1 MSKFDFKTPVIY
13 ILLGIILILLVLMRR
28 MDESNNVSKEQ
39 TLEKRIQQL
48 ESKIEDVKNIQK
60 QRPPKIEPE
69 TQQKPA
75 YKGRIAII
83 IDDFGY
89 RNDYV
94 TDGFLALKA
103 DLTYA
108 VIPGHEHSYFFSEKA
123 KKAGFEVIV
132 HMPMENTGK
141 TYGEEQFVLKTD
153 MDVET
158 IQRRVRTA
166 FNQIPAAIGMNN
178 HQGSKASADQRI
190 MSTIARVLKEQN
202 KFFVDSRTTVETIGE
217 TTMKIFEVPTA
228 SRNVFLDND
237 DDEEKIAA
245 QLMKLVKKS
254 QEKGSAIGI
263 GHVKPKT
270 LNVLKKH
277 IPELQKEG
285 FKIELVSKMLH

>member
-1 MSKFDFKTPVIY
+1 MSKFDFKTPIIY
-13 ILLGIILILLVLMRR
+13 ILSGIILILLVLIKR
-28 MDESNNVSKEQ
+28 MDESNKEQ
-39 TLEKRIQQL
+39 TLERRIEQL
-48 ESKIEDVKNIQK
+48 ESKIENVKKSQK
-60 QRPPKIEPE
+60 KDPSKVESKK
-69 TQQKPA
+69 QQELT
-75 YKGRIAII
+75 YKGIIAII

-123 KKAGFEVIV
+123 KSAGFEVIV

-158 IQRRVRTA
+158 IQRRVINA
-166 FNQIPAAIGMNN
+166 FNQIPSAIGMNN

-190 MSTIARVLKEQN
+190 MSTIARVLKDKD

-217 TTMKIFEVPTA
+217 TTMKIFDVPTA

-237 DDEEKIAA
+237 DDEEKITV

-254 QEKGSAIGI
+254 EEKGTAIGI

-277 IPELQKEG
+277 IPRLQKDGYKFE
-285 FKIELVSKMLH
+285 FVSKILH

>member
-1 MSKFDFKTPVIY
+1 MSKFDFRTPLIY
-13 ILLGIILILLVLMRR
+13 ILVGVILILLVLMSK
-28 MDESNNVSKEQ
+28 MDEGNKEQ
-39 TLEKRIQQL
+39 TLEKRIEQL
-48 ESKIEDVKNIQK
+48 ESKIENVKNT
-60 QRPPKIEPE
+60 QRKKPPKKTQAKQKEP
-69 TQQKPA
+69 A
-75 YKGRIAII
+75 FKGRIAII

-89 RNDYV
+89 RNDFV
-94 TDGFLALKA
+94 TDGFLALDA
-103 DLTYA
+103 NLTYA

-123 KKAGFEVIV
+123 KTAGFEVIV

-141 TYGEEQFVLKTD
+141 TYGEEEFVLKTD
-153 MDVET
+153 MDVGIIE
-158 IQRRVRTA
+158 RRVRSA
-166 FNQIPAAIGMNN
+166 FKQIPAAIGMNN
-178 HQGSKASADQRI
+178 HQGSKASADQRV
-190 MSTIARVLKEQN
+190 MSTIARTLKDIN

-237 DDEEKIAA
+237 DDEGKITQ

-254 QEKGSAIGI
+254 KENGFAIGI

-285 FKIELVSKMLH
+285 FRFEFVSKMLH

>member
-1 MSKFDFKTPVIY
+1 MSKFDFKTPIIY
-13 ILLGIILILLVLMRR
+13 ILSGIIIILLVLLKRV
-28 MDESNNVSKEQ
+28 DESNKEH
-39 TLEKRIQQL
+39 TLEKRIEQL
-48 ESKIEDVKNIQK
+48 ESKIENVKKSQK
-60 QRPPKIEPE
+60 KDPPKIESKKYQEP
-69 TQQKPA
+69 T
-75 YKGRIAII
+75 YKGVIAII

-94 TDGFLALKA
+94 TDGFLALEA

-123 KKAGFEVIV
+123 KLAGFEVIV

-158 IQRRVRTA
+158 IQRRVINA
-166 FNQIPAAIGMNN
+166 FNQIPSAIGMNN

-190 MSTIARVLKEQN
+190 MSTIARVLKDKN

-217 TTMKIFEVPTA
+217 TTMKIFDVPTA

-237 DDEEKIAA
+237 DDEEKITV

-254 QEKGSAIGI
+254 EEKGIAIGI

-277 IPELQKEG
+277 IPKLQKDGYKFE
-285 FKIELVSKMLH
+285 FVSKMLY

>member
-1 MSKFDFKTPVIY
+1 MSKFDFKTPIIY
-13 ILLGIILILLVLMRR
+13 ILSGIILILLVLMKR
-28 MDESNNVSKEQ
+28 MDESKKEY
-39 TLEKRIQQL
+39 TLEKRIEQL
-48 ESKIEDVKNIQK
+48 ESKIDNVKKSQK
-60 QRPPKIEPE
+60 KEPLKIELKKQPE
-69 TQQKPA
+69 PD
-75 YKGRIAII
+75 YKGKIAII

-94 TDGFLALKA
+94 TDGFLAFKA

-123 KKAGFEVIV
+123 KSAGFEVIV

-158 IQRRVRTA
+158 IQRRVINA
-166 FNQIPAAIGMNN
+166 FNQIPSAIGMNN

-190 MSTIARVLKEQN
+190 MSTIARVLKDKN

-217 TTMKIFEVPTA
+217 TTMKIFDVPTA

-237 DDEEKIAA
+237 DDEEKITV

-254 QEKGSAIGI
+254 EEKGIAIGI

-277 IPELQKEG
+277 IPKLQKDGYKFE
-285 FKIELVSKMLH
+285 FVSKILH

>member
-1 MSKFDFKTPVIY
+1 MSKFDFRTPLIY
-13 ILLGIILILLVLMRR
+13 ILAGVILILLVLMRK
-28 MDESNNVSKEQ
+28 MDEGNKEQ

-48 ESKIEDVKNIQK
+48 ESKIENVKNNQRKELLQK
-60 QRPPKIEPE
+60 AQTKQKEPVF
-69 TQQKPA
+69 
-75 YKGRIAII
+75 KGKIAII

-89 RNDYV
+89 RNDFV
-94 TDGFLALKA
+94 TDGFLALDA
-103 DLTYA
+103 NLTYA

-123 KKAGFEVIV
+123 KTAGFEVIV

-141 TYGEEQFVLKTD
+141 TYGEEEFVLKTD
-153 MDVET
+153 MDAET
-158 IQRRVRTA
+158 IERRVRNA

-178 HQGSKASADQRI
+178 HQGSKASADQQV
-190 MSTIARVLKEQN
+190 MSTIARTLKDKN
-202 KFFVDSRTTVETIGE
+202 KFFIDSRTTVETIGE
-217 TTMKIFEVPTA
+217 TTMKIFDVPTA

-237 DDEEKIAA
+237 DDEEKITQ

-254 QEKGSAIGI
+254 QENGFAIGI

-285 FKIELVSKMLH
+285 FKFEFVSKMLH